1 MTQPDD
7 FQLYDNKITP
17 HTPPRRRGALF
28 WSGMVF
34 FLCVLA
40 LTIAFA
46 ICEWKGWPFLRAPFE
61 RFASEQLQ
69 RDIRIAEP
77 FQLKLLGSVRLKVG
91 GLWIGVPEGFDAPH
105 FADTRTTYLQLRYSD
120 LFKLKH
126 SDQLRIQ
133 TLEVDRIDL
142 HLLRKPD
149 GKSTWHFKQDD
160 NEPDKPFPVIERLI
174 ATAGHAEVRDAKMDV
189 DLDVD
194 FSTHEGGE
202 QAHPASSVTAKGTFR
217 DHQLEAKLTTEGF
230 LPIATQA
237 EDSPPIRSKGWV
249 NYGGLRIDYEGSV
262 SDLFGHQNIVG
273 KFTGRGPSLHVLGA
287 LTGTVLPTTDK
298 FSLRGTMEKH
308 GDLWKVDIPTARI
321 GSSQLGGNFQFDP
334 RPQRPLLSGQLFGKR
349 LVLEDLFPAFGGD
362 IKSDDVKPADTKSSE
377 TKGADHE
384 SADTKQTSTKPAVAA
399 PAKTK
404 LFADRKLDLPTL
416 NKMDADLSIKL
427 DYVDLGKAF
436 AKPISPFVA
445 KLSMDSGKLA
455 LAEVDARTAD
465 GAISG
470 LISVDAH
477 QDATAGD
484 TATPADPKWHIDM
497 RWKDID
503 LEKWLQVSQDRKAEA
518 QREGKEIPPAYV
530 TGTLNGKT
538 KLDGKGN
545 STKELMGSLQGD
557 VSMYIE
563 KGTISRLL
571 IELMGIDL
579 AQSLGV
585 WLTKDKAL
593 PMECAVMDFGASQGI
608 VKPRVALIDT
618 SVTTVLIDGHVDL
631 AEELLNLRLSAKP
644 KNMSPFTLRS
654 PIRVTGTFVNPD
666 VAPEGGPIAARVA
679 GSVALAF
686 LNPIAAILPFI
697 DLGGSTD
704 KAPSPCKRS
713 LSDFSQQAR

>member
-17 HTPPRRRGALF
+17 QPTPRRRGALF

-34 FLCVLA
+34 ILCVLA
-40 LTIAFA
+40 LTVAFA

-91 GLWIGVPEGFDAPH
+91 GLWVGVPDGFEAPH

-142 HLLRKPD
+142 HLLRTPD
-149 GKSTWHFKQDD
+149 GKATWHFKQDD
-160 NEPDKPFPVIERLI
+160 TAPDKPFPIIERLI
-174 ATAGHAEVRDAKMDV
+174 ATEGHAEVQDAKMDV

-194 FSTHEGGE
+194 FSTREGGE
-202 QAHPASSVTAKGTFR
+202 QAHPASSVAAKGIFR
-217 DHQLEAKLTTEGF
+217 DHRLEAKLTTEGF

-273 KFTGRGPSLHVLGA
+273 KFTGRGPSLHVLGD

-298 FSLRGTMEKH
+298 FSLRGALEKR
-308 GDLWKVDIPTARI
+308 GDLWKVEIPTARI

-334 RPQRPLLSGQLFGKR
+334 RPERPLLSGQLFGKR

-362 IKSDDVKPADTKSSE
+362 TGGEERNSS
-377 TKGADHE
+377 
-384 SADTKQTSTKPAVAA
+384 AVA
-399 PAKTK
+399 PPSKTK

-416 NKMDADLSIKL
+416 NKMDADLTIKL
-427 DYVDLGKAF
+427 EYVDLGKAF
-436 AKPISPFVA
+436 AKPIAPFLA

-465 GAISG
+465 GAIAG

-477 QDATAGD
+477 QDASAGD

-497 RWKDID
+497 RWKNID

-593 PMECAVMDFGASQGI
+593 LMECAVMDFGARQGI

-666 VAPEGGPIAARVA
+666 VSPEGGPIAARVA

-686 LNPIAAILPFI
+686 INPIAAILPFI
-697 DLGGSTD
+697 DPGASSD
-704 KAPSPCKRS
+704 KGPSPCKRS